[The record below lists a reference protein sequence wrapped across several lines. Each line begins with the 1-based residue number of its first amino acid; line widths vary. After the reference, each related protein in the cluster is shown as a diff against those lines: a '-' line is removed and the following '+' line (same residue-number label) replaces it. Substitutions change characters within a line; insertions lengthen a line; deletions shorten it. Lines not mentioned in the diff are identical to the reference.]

1 MSVLNDILLAVIG
14 LAQATEPYAA
24 IVVGALPADNGITMT
39 YGAGGVDTTFM
50 TKGICYDLDI
60 ALNGK
65 HSNAQT
71 VSDALNNIHQALT
84 QATSYPRTENYQI
97 TDISTISTPSYLD
110 REQNSQIL
118 YGSSLRVKA
127 YILQQGG

>member
-1 MSVLNDILLAVIG
+1 MSVLNDILLDVIG
-14 LAQATEPYAA
+14 LAQATGPYAT

-50 TKGICYDLDI
+50 TKGILYDLDI

-65 HSNAQT
+65 HSNAKI

-84 QATSYPRTENYQI
+84 QATSYPRTDTYQI

-127 YILQQGG
+127 FIFNK

>member
-14 LAQATEPYAA
+14 LAQATGPYAT

-71 VSDALNNIHQALT
+71 VSDVLNNIHQALT
-84 QATSYPRTENYQI
+84 QAKSYPRTENYQI
-97 TDISTISTPSYLD
+97 TNISTISTPAYLD
-110 REQNSQIL
+110 REQNNQIL

-127 YILQQGG
+127 YIYKQGG

>member
-14 LAQATEPYAA
+14 LAQATDPYAT

-39 YGAGGVDTTFM
+39 YGAGGVDTTFI

-127 YILQQGG
+127 FIFNT